1 MATKSTNPANLF
13 LIIGGLFLLSS
24 LSILAVTYLPL
35 AKQEV
40 VYEWRQ
46 SSPRTE
52 TEVAPVNTDFAL
64 VIKKIGAN
72 SAIVA
77 NVDPFDSRQY
87 QTALSRGVAHA
98 KDTALPDQPG
108 NVFLFSHSSADFL
121 TATRYNS
128 VFYLLD
134 KLVPG
139 DQVELYYQG
148 KKYTYD
154 LTKKIIVKPNEINY
168 LTGDSDK
175 QTLTLM
181 TCWPPGT
188 SLSRLI
194 WQAVLVRVQ

>member
-40 VYEWRQ
+40 VYELRQ
-46 SSPRTE
+46 NSSRE
-52 TEVAPVNTDFAL
+52 EAEIIPVNTDFAL
-64 VIKKIGAN
+64 VIKKIDAN
-72 SAIVA
+72 AAVIA
-77 NVDPFDSRQY
+77 NVDPFNSVEY
-87 QTALSRGVAHA
+87 QVALSRGIAHA
-98 KDTALPDQPG
+98 KGTALPDQPG

-128 VFYLLD
+128 IFYLLD

-154 LTKKIIVKPNEINY
+154 LTKKIIVKPNEISY
-168 LTGDSDK
+168 LTGDSNK

-194 WQAVLVRVQ
+194 WQAELVP

>member
-1 MATKSTNPANLF
+1 MATKSTNLANL
-13 LIIGGLFLLSS
+13 LLLIGGLFLLSA

-40 VYEWRQ
+40 VYELRQ
-46 SSPRTE
+46 NSSRE
-52 TEVAPVNTDFAL
+52 EAEIIPVNTDFAL
-64 VIKKIGAN
+64 VIKKIDAN
-72 SAIVA
+72 AAVIA
-77 NVDPFDSRQY
+77 NVDPFNSVEY
-87 QTALSRGVAHA
+87 QVALSRGIAHA
-98 KDTALPDQPG
+98 KGTALPDQPG

-128 VFYLLD
+128 IFYLLD

-154 LTKKIIVKPNEINY
+154 LTKKIIAQPNEINY
-168 LTGDSDK
+168 LIGTGDK

-188 SLSRLI
+188 SLKRLI
-194 WQAVLVRVQ
+194 WQAALAP